1 MRYKNKVTGAVF
13 DSPFAIS
20 GGNWALVESKHHLNE
35 RENDEQ
41 KAEEID
47 NSEIAEEKNQNTEQE
62 EPDQE
67 TKTDDPAFDSIT
79 VPQIKQE
86 LDAFGIKYSAT
97 AKKQELYDLMMA
109 QGK

>member
-1 MRYKNKVTGAVF
+1 MEYKNTKTGATF
-13 DSPFAIS
+13 SSPCVIS
-20 GGNWALVESKHHLNE
+20 GGDWVLVEDSK
-35 RENDEQ
+35 
-41 KAEEID
+41 K
-47 NSEIAEEKNQNTEQE
+47 TEQSKKEMEKQEKQDPPEDKVREVAEKQVE
-62 EPDQE
+62 ED
-67 TKTDDPAFDSIT
+67 KTGDPAFDSIT

>member
-1 MRYKNKVTGAVF
+1 MIYKNQKTGVTF
-13 DSPFAIS
+13 SSPCVIS
-20 GGNWALVESKHHLNE
+20 GGDWILVE
-35 RENDEQ
+35 
-41 KAEEID
+41 D
-47 NSEIAEEKNQNTEQE
+47 NKKTEQSKREMEKLEKQDPPEDKVREVAEKLVE
-62 EPDQE
+62 ED
-67 TKTDDPAFDSIT
+67 KTGDPAFDSIT